1 MELVPLFR
9 QKLGCCSWLYTD
21 SCRDLASGLPVR
33 RQLVVKKDIFCL
45 ISRYSLIRRSLV
57 SRQSVVCTGVK
68 DLEIISLHLEL
79 KHT

>member
-45 ISRYSLIRRSLV
+45 ISRYLV